1 MSMYTWRD
9 IREALDFRE
18 LDNVREVT
26 SYAIQSQY
34 SASKKIMALCA
45 QYQEQID
52 PHVDVDL
59 FYRYMFNI
67 YTAEGIGL
75 DNWGVILQMNR
86 TIEDADT
93 GAGITLDDE
102 YYRLLLLYKALAN
115 ISASTADSQNSLLQA
130 LVNTGIGGFT
140 QAAYVLEIDTMVIRW
155 VFEDFL
161 DPIQVAVFKA
171 AGTLARGAGV
181 GWEFYAINPSKVFG
195 FTPGWQPFNQA
206 PFAPDNALVKKKGEI
221 VMADQMSGTIM
232 PPEIFDYSGSQAFA
246 LSSPQK
252 FIIEAMILK
261 DGMFVYLEVGDYT
274 AIGNTFTINSPTM
287 EVGDKVKIT
296 YAV

>member
-9 IREALDFRE
+9 IREVLDFRE

-34 SASKKIMALCA
+34 SASNKILALSA
-45 QYQEQID
+45 QYQAQID
-52 PHVDVDL
+52 PNIDVDL

-75 DNWGVILQMNR
+75 DNWGEILDIGR
-86 TIEDADT
+86 TIEDGNT
-93 GAGITLDDE
+93 KITLEDE
-102 YYRLLLLYKALAN
+102 YYRLLLLYKAMAN
-115 ISASTADSQNSLLQA
+115 ISASTADAQNKLLQA
-130 LVNTGIGGFT
+130 LVNTGIAGFPRS
-140 QAAYVLEIDTMVIRW
+140 AYVLEIDTMVIRW

-161 DPIQVAVFKA
+161 DPIQLAVFRA

-181 GWEFYAINPSKVFG
+181 GWEFYAVNPSMVFG

-206 PFAPDNALVKKKGEI
+206 PFAPDNALIENRGDSI
-221 VMADQMSGTIM
+221 MADPMSGTIM
-232 PPEIFDYSGSQAFA
+232 PPEIFDYSGSQAFT
-246 LSSPQK
+246 LSRPQK

-261 DGMFVYLEVGDYT
+261 DDVFVYLQVGDYT
-274 AIGNTFTINSPTM
+274 AIGSSITVNSTAL
-287 EVGDKVKIT
+287 ETGDKVKIT